1 MRAIFAIA
9 KKELYAY
16 FSSPVAYVL
25 LAGFFVLSGYFFFY
39 ILAEVSQMALVM
51 MVMSQQSG
59 QPPLALDMTTMV
71 LNDYFSIVSMIFLF
85 FIPMM
90 TMGLIAEEKR
100 RGTIEL
106 LFTSPLRNRHI
117 VLGKFL
123 AAMIFFTIMLVPTM
137 VYSAV
142 LYEFSEPKPLI
153 APMLLAYLG
162 AYLLGGAILAIGMFI
177 SALTEHQLVA
187 AVITY
192 VIVLFLVL
200 LRAVT
205 GVETTFWNEVAN
217 NFSLLPHFG
226 DFTKGVIDLKHVVY
240 YISWVVF
247 ALVATTTALE
257 GRRWRP

>member
-1 MRAIFAIA
+1 MRSVFAIA
-9 KKELYAY
+9 NRELYAY
-16 FSSPVAYVL
+16 FVSPIAYVL

-39 ILAEVSQMALVM
+39 ILSEVSQMALVM

-59 QPPLALDMTTMV
+59 QLPPAMDMTNMV

-123 AAMIFFTIMLVPTM
+123 AAVIFFTIMLLPTM
-137 VYSAV
+137 IYSVV
-142 LYEFSEPKPLI
+142 LYMYSEPKPLVEPI
-153 APMLLAYLG
+153 LLAYLG

-177 SALTEHQLVA
+177 SSLTEHQLVA
-187 AVITY
+187 AVLTY
-192 VIVLFLVL
+192 VVVLFLVL

-205 GVETTFWNEVAN
+205 GVETNFWNELVN
-217 NFSLLPHFG
+217 NFSLLTHFS
-226 DFTKGVIDLKHVVY
+226 DFIKGVIDLKHVIY
-240 YISWVVF
+240 YLSWIIL
-247 ALVATTTALE
+247 ALAAASVALE
-257 GRRWRP
+257 ARRWRP